1 MAWSNSY
8 FLEISDWLFVSI
20 YSIYCENLNHYEAY
34 LMLDNDFESE
44 LSSERFKDFDQA
56 LAFALRLRDI
66 YQEAQ
71 TKYEELVKEFSN
83 N

>member
-1 MAWSNSY
+1 
-8 FLEISDWLFVSI
+8 
-20 YSIYCENLNHYEAY
+20 
-34 LMLDNDFESE
+34 MLDNDFESE